1 MSFLRQILLLCL
13 LTAVAGGAYW
23 VWETYIAEQGGAD
36 AAQTDATRT
45 GARRGGAQ
53 GVEVAKAV
61 MVDFAD
67 RIEAVGTTRAR
78 QSVEIVPLASGRVA
92 GISFEAGAAIKA
104 GDVMIRLDDD
114 IERADL
120 VEAEAKLARAAS
132 TLARTSALRKK
143 KAVSEAA
150 LTKAIAE
157 RAIAGAAVG
166 RARRKLADRTVT
178 APFDGRTG
186 LRQIDIGARVDT
198 DTMITTLD
206 DLSEAEIEF
215 SVPEI
220 LFGRLGPGAAV
231 QATAAA
237 FPGQIFEG
245 TVKIVDSR
253 VDPVSR
259 AFRVRA
265 GLPNPDGLL
274 PAGMFMYLEAV
285 TGRRKALVVPE
296 ESVIAEGAGAFVYV
310 IIDEK
315 AVRRS
320 VALGQRRVGE
330 VEITAGL
337 VEGEIVATAGTQRL
351 RDGKAVRIIGGTTTA
366 PAVETQKGAAG

>member
-13 LTAVAGGAYW
+13 VTAVAGGAYW